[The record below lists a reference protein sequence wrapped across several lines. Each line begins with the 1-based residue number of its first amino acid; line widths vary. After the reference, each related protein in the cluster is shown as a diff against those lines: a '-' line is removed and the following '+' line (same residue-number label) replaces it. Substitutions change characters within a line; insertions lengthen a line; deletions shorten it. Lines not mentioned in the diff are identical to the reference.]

1 MFDIAAAKRGMDIER
16 GKSEIQEH
24 PRANPANC
32 ANPEGRTGHIAPEI
46 STFST
51 ISTPPP
57 LENENVKARLE
68 RIAKERIHPVDDL
81 LDWCKDDLAD
91 LAGRSDKDLQFIVC
105 EYLDN
110 LTRYR
115 GAPVE
120 TFKPHTV
127 TCETCQHFTR
137 GNHAHLGGCAAGVKG
152 ALLGLW
158 DTHLRGCDKYRE
170 DTHGIDAGR
179 LTRE

>member
-1 MFDIAAAKRGMDIER
+1 MFDLEATKLELGFAQKKV
-16 GKSEIQEH
+16 KSSRA
-24 PRANPANC
+24 PRANRANC
-32 ANPEGRTGHIAPEI
+32 ANPDPKV
-46 STFST
+46 STIST

-57 LENENVKARLE
+57 LEFEKIRARLK
-68 RIAKERIHPVDDL
+68 RIAKWKNHPADDL
-81 LDWCKDDLAD
+81 LDWYQDDLPD
-91 LAGRSDKDLQFIVC
+91 LAAKSDNDLQFIVC

-120 TFKPHTV
+120 TPFKPHTV
-127 TCETCQHFTR
+127 TCEICRQFTR
-137 GNHAHLGGCAAGVKG
+137 GDHPHLGSCAAGVKG

-158 DTHLRGCDKYRE
+158 DSHLRGCDKYRE
-170 DTHGIDAGR
+170 DPHGIDAGR